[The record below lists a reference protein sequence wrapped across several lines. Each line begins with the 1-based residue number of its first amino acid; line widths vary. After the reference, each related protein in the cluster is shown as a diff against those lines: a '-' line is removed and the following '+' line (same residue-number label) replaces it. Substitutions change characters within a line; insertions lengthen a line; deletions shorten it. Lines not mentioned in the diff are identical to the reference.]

1 MPYRYSKCLI
11 LAPLAP
17 SPQVGS
23 VADVLISDG
32 VDAIGGRGLDGGG
45 RSDRGPVAPP
55 GGSQYGGDTRMRQE
69 LLLCVGN
76 RFDSLSWPWM
86 SAVVLWTAR
95 DGRVLLRRIAG
106 GFGQASR

>member
-1 MPYRYSKCLI
+1 
-11 LAPLAP
+11 
-17 SPQVGS
+17 
-23 VADVLISDG
+23 
-32 VDAIGGRGLDGGG
+32 
-45 RSDRGPVAPP
+45 
-55 GGSQYGGDTRMRQE
+55 MRQE